1 MCRQYCLVATGKRL
15 FTVCI
20 DQADWEKE
28 GQGIEAQPQHELD
41 QPAPMVQE
49 LVPLVA
55 LVLDAHQHS
64 GHQAKKELQ
73 AAQK

>member
-1 MCRQYCLVATGKRL
+1 MKPPRHTESKTSLLAQNALATQL
-15 FTVCI
+15 TICI
-20 DQADWEKE
+20 DQAHWEEE

-41 QPAPMVQE
+41 QPTPMVQE

-64 GHQAKKELQ
+64 GH
-73 AAQK
+73 